1 VQQKCL
7 RHSASFPLREG
18 CLGWRR
24 VVIVGDCCPHH
35 CFRWPYRRVFWR
47 QVTVVGANSSKLM
60 MARSKDSPINE
71 LPEGFLYQPEFLSG
85 AEEAELLHAIQT
97 LPFTSF
103 EFGEYTAKRRIV
115 VYGWDYDFGSRHAS
129 ETDPIPE
136 WLWPLRARA
145 AEFASVA
152 SEDLVEAVVTEYPSG
167 APIGWHRD
175 VPQFGDVVGISLLSD
190 CRMRFKPREAEG
202 KPVSITLEPR
212 SVYLL
217 RGPVRWMFQHS
228 IAAVK
233 SLRYSIT
240 FRTLRNGRVK
250 KIA

>member
-1 VQQKCL
+1 
-7 RHSASFPLREG
+7 
-18 CLGWRR
+18 
-24 VVIVGDCCPHH
+24 
-35 CFRWPYRRVFWR
+35 
-47 QVTVVGANSSKLM
+47 
-60 MARSKDSPINE
+60 MARVKDSPSSE
-71 LPEGFLYQPEFLSG
+71 LPEGFRYQPEFLSEG
-85 AEEAELLHAIQT
+85 EQAELLQVIAS

-115 VYGWDYDFGSRHAS
+115 VYGWDYDFGSRRTS

-136 WLWPLRARA
+136 WLWPLRTRA

-152 SEDLVEAVVTEYPSG
+152 SNELVEAVVTQYPPG

-190 CRMRFKPREAEG
+190 CRMRFKPRKAEG

-228 IAAVK
+228 IVAVK